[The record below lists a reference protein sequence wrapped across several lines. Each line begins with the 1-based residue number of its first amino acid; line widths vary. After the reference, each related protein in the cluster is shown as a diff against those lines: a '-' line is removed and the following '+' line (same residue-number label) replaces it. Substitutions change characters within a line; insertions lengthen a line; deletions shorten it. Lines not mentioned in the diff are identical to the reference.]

1 MTTGPIPARLAEV
14 LTRRPLLVYGIG
26 NVGRQDDGVG
36 PLLVDQV
43 AARGV
48 PDGVTLD
55 SGYQLVPEDAL
66 LLSAHAAVL
75 FVDASVDAATPHPYG
90 LDVVMPASGV
100 SFTSHALSPGALL
113 ALCERLYGARP
124 DAWALTLPAR
134 EFEVNAAPGDEAA
147 RCLARAVADVST
159 GLAAP
164 SARR

>member
-1 MTTGPIPARLAEV
+1 MTPAPVPARLADV

-48 PDGVTLD
+48 PGGVTLD

-66 LLSAHAAVL
+66 LLSTHAAVL

-90 LDVVMPASGV
+90 LDVVAPASEIA
-100 SFTSHALSPGALL
+100 FTSHALSPGALL
-113 ALCERLYGARP
+113 SLCQRLYGARP
-124 DAWALTLPAR
+124 DAWVLTLPAR
-134 EFEVNAAPGDEAA
+134 EFEVNAAPGAEAA
-147 RCLARAVADVST
+147 RCLALAVDDVWAA
-159 GLAAP
+159 LAAP
-164 SARR
+164 IARR